1 MAWMV
6 LIVAGMCEV
15 VGVLSLKLARGF
27 TRPVPSVSL
36 FVFFGL
42 SLYLL
47 STAVEMQIQ
56 ARHIPIGTAY
66 AVFTGI
72 GAGGTGVLG
81 IYLFDEPAGL
91 MRILSLMVIICG
103 VTGLKV
109 SSEPATPTDS
119 RMPLQPRVGGGQPK
133 GGIT

>member
-1 MAWMV
+1 MPWVLLLLASVLEIGWAVGLKFTHGFTMLIPSV
-6 LIVAGMCEV
+6 LVAIGIVSTLVLLLIVV
-15 VGVLSLKLARGF
+15 
-27 TRPVPSVSL
+27 
-36 FVFFGL
+36 
-42 SLYLL
+42 
-47 STAVEMQIQ
+47 
-56 ARHIPIGTAY
+56 RHIPIGTAY

-119 RMPLQPRVGGGQPK
+119 EMPPQPRIGGRKGK
-133 GGIT
+133 GGIASWLGWC